1 MPLDLVEWTA
11 TYRRLRPG
19 EQVVVQGVFK
29 DGLALEHLGFEIRDC
44 LHVVTVEGVE
54 QWWLCR
60 KTFEGSVSTN
70 ILKHGVGALNIDG
83 CRLSWQGS
91 TPSQDTWNSKGR
103 SVGSLNII
111 DQTRCMADSYAAGH
125 VQVPSGR
132 WPPNLLFIHAPGCQR
147 VGTRTVEAP
156 VINRFTDGMKPF
168 GNGAGHA
175 YVTVREG
182 SGTEELPVYACAE
195 GCPVA
200 ALDAQSG
207 HLKSAVGKPGQQK
220 TNKANVN
227 FNGRAWSI
235 PGQNQ
240 FGDEG
245 GASRFFPCFES
256 KNDLVVWF
264 SNLLSSPTGVE

>member
-1 MPLDLVEWTA
+1 MTLDLVEWAA
-11 TYRRLRPG
+11 TYRQLRPG
-19 EQVVVQGVFK
+19 EQVVVQGTPQ

-60 KTFEGSVSTN
+60 KGFDGSVSQN
-70 ILKHGVGALNIDG
+70 VLKHGVGALNIDG
-83 CRLSWQGS
+83 CRVRTDDNLNGGAYAGELREKTTTWQNADRSDGKGS
-91 TPSQDTWNSKGR
+91 GFRQG
-103 SVGSLNII
+103 VG
-111 DQTRCMADSYAAGH
+111 DFQPPA
-125 VQVPSGR
+125 GR
-132 WPPNLLFIHAPGCQR
+132 WPPNLLFIHASGCQR

-182 SGTEELPVYACAE
+182 SGTEELPVYSCVE

-207 HLKSAVGKPGQQK
+207 HLKSAVGKPGLQK

-256 KNDLVVWF
+256 KEELVTWL
-264 SNLLSSPTGVE
+264 NRLIGVES

>member
-1 MPLDLVEWTA
+1 MTLDLVEWTA
-11 TYRRLRPG
+11 TYQRLRPG
-19 EQVVVQGVFK
+19 EQVVVQGLFK

-60 KTFEGSVSTN
+60 KGFEGSVSQN
-70 ILKHGVGALNIDG
+70 VLKHGVGALNIDG
-83 CRLSWQGS
+83 CRVAGDLSGLINLSTGKPRSGIGYHYSGS
-91 TPSQDTWNSKGR
+91 GGFGGTKANPPHF
-103 SVGSLNII
+103 
-111 DQTRCMADSYAAGH
+111 M
-125 VQVPSGR
+125 GR
-132 WPPNLLFIHAPGCQR
+132 WPPNLIFIHASGCQR
-147 VGTRTVEAP
+147 VGTRTVETP

-175 YVTVREG
+175 YVTVRGG

-207 HLKSAVGKPGQQK
+207 HLKSAVGKPGLQK

-256 KNDLVVWF
+256 REGLTDWLNRLIMGA
-264 SNLLSSPTGVE
+264 S